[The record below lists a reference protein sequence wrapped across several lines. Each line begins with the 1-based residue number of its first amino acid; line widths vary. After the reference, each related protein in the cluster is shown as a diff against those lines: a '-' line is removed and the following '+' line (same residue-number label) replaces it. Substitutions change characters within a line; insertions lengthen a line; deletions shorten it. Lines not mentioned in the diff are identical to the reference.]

1 MPKDQT
7 TEHLEL
13 NDGEVRGEGSLH
25 AFLANDTNTDIGL
38 KDHAYIVAAVTNRAS
53 SLSSELANLGRNDS
67 FLGGTATAHTD

>member
-1 MPKDQT
+1 
-7 TEHLEL
+7 
-13 NDGEVRGEGSLH
+13 LH